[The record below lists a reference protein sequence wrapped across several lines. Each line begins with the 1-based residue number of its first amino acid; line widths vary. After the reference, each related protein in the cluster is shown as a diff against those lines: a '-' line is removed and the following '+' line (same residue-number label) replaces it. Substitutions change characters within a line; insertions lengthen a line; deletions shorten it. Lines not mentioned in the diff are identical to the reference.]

1 MTEFLFVYQFELRSY
16 EKGMSGQNQPKLK
29 ISCKIW
35 PDSIRA
41 WCCDS
46 KHVFKREGMQRKREK
61 EIVKKHEK
69 ETYRLFPAAKQKTIK
84 SESTS

>member
-41 WCCDS
+41 
-46 KHVFKREGMQRKREK
+46 
-61 EIVKKHEK
+61 
-69 ETYRLFPAAKQKTIK
+69 
-84 SESTS
+84 